1 MAGDT
6 RALARAI
13 RMVEDRDPGIADL
26 LRQIR
31 GRAGLARVVGVTG
44 PPGSGKSTLCDQVI
58 ERWRAAGHQVGVI
71 AVDPS
76 SPFTGGAIL
85 GDRVRMV
92 RHTLDPGVFIRSMAA
107 RGHLGGLAAAA
118 REAIRLLDA
127 AGRDRCLLETVGVGQ
142 SELEVME
149 TADTTIVVTTPST
162 GDAVQIIKAGILEIA
177 DIFVVNKA
185 DLPGA
190 SKVVRDLK
198 ELVRHGALRTA
209 WAPPV
214 LTTIAETGEGVDE
227 LVAAI
232 EQHGDAISASGE
244 LERRRIARLRAEVEA
259 IVVERSAE
267 RARRALHEGTMSS
280 RARRRS
286 EPGGPVRPGRTHPQ
300 RAQQGINRAMTQTID
315 RAAVP
320 PGRPDK
326 PRQRSAP
333 PIPPDTLGGLPL
345 ATWYGPDTSP
355 IDVER
360 DLGEPGSF
368 PYTRGV
374 HRTMYRDKVWT
385 MRQFAG
391 FGSARDTNERYRFL
405 LDQGQMGLSVAFDMP
420 TLMGHDFG
428 FAALARRGGPLR
440 GRRRLRGGHAHA
452 VQRYR
457 HRGRDDVHDH
467 QLARANSLRDVSR
480 GGG

>member
-1 MAGDT
+1 MSEAPLAERLMAGDT

-26 LRQIR
+26 LRQVR
-31 GRAGLARVVGVTG
+31 ERAGRARVIGVTG

-58 ERWRAAGHQVGVI
+58 ERWRAGGHLIGVI

-127 AGRDRCLLETVGVGQ
+127 SGRDRCLLETVGVGQ

-149 TADTTIVVTTPST
+149 TADTTVVVTTPAT

-198 ELVRHGALRTA
+198 ELVRHGAIRA
-209 WAPPV
+209 GWSPPV
-214 LTTIAETGEGVDE
+214 LTTVAETGEGVDE
-227 LVAAI
+227 LVGAI
-232 EQHGDAISASGE
+232 DRHGDTIAESGE

-259 IVVERSAE
+259 IVIERAAE
-267 RARRALHEGTMSS
+267 RARTALHEGTMSRELEGDLS
-280 RARRRS
+280 R
-286 EPGGPVRPGRTHPQ
+286 V
-300 RAQQGINRAMTQTID
+300 D
-315 RAAVP
+315 
-320 PGRPDK
+320 
-326 PRQRSAP
+326 
-333 PIPPDTLGGLPL
+333 
-345 ATWYGPDTSP
+345 
-355 IDVER
+355 
-360 DLGEPGSF
+360 
-368 PYTRGV
+368 PY
-374 HRTMYRDKVWT
+374 
-385 MRQFAG
+385 
-391 FGSARDTNERYRFL
+391 
-405 LDQGQMGLSVAFDMP
+405 
-420 TLMGHDFG
+420 
-428 FAALARRGGPLR
+428 ALAERILN
-440 GRRRLRGGHAHA
+440 GHRKDTTD
-452 VQRYR
+452 Q
-457 HRGRDDVHDH
+457 
-467 QLARANSLRDVSR
+467 
-480 GGG
+480 

>member
-1 MAGDT
+1 MSQSQLADRLMAGET

-26 LRQIR
+26 LRQVR
-31 GRAGLARVVGVTG
+31 ERAGSARVVGITG

-58 ERWRAAGHQVGVI
+58 ERWRARGHLVGVI

-127 AGRDRCLLETVGVGQ
+127 SGRDRCLLETVGVGQ

-149 TADTTIVVTTPST
+149 TADTTIVVTTPSA

-198 ELVRHGALRTA
+198 ELVRHGTTRGG
-209 WAPPV
+209 WSPPV
-214 LTTIAETGEGVDE
+214 LTTVAESGEGVDD
-227 LVAAI
+227 LVAEI
-232 EQHGDAISASGE
+232 DRHGDTIAASGE

-259 IVVERSAE
+259 IVVERAAE
-267 RARRALHEGTMSS
+267 RARIALHEGTMSRELDGDLS
-280 RARRRS
+280 R
-286 EPGGPVRPGRTHPQ
+286 V
-300 RAQQGINRAMTQTID
+300 D
-315 RAAVP
+315 
-320 PGRPDK
+320 
-326 PRQRSAP
+326 
-333 PIPPDTLGGLPL
+333 
-345 ATWYGPDTSP
+345 
-355 IDVER
+355 
-360 DLGEPGSF
+360 
-368 PYTRGV
+368 PY
-374 HRTMYRDKVWT
+374 
-385 MRQFAG
+385 
-391 FGSARDTNERYRFL
+391 
-405 LDQGQMGLSVAFDMP
+405 
-420 TLMGHDFG
+420 
-428 FAALARRGGPLR
+428 ALAERILN
-440 GRRRLRGGHAHA
+440 GHTRESTAP
-452 VQRYR
+452 
-457 HRGRDDVHDH
+457 
-467 QLARANSLRDVSR
+467 
-480 GGG
+480 

>member
-1 MAGDT
+1 MPDGALAERLMAGDT

-232 EQHGDAISASGE
+232 EQHGDAIGASGE

-267 RARRALHEGTMSS
+267 RARRALHEGTMSRELEGDLS
-280 RARRRS
+280 R
-286 EPGGPVRPGRTHPQ
+286 V
-300 RAQQGINRAMTQTID
+300 D
-315 RAAVP
+315 
-320 PGRPDK
+320 
-326 PRQRSAP
+326 
-333 PIPPDTLGGLPL
+333 
-345 ATWYGPDTSP
+345 
-355 IDVER
+355 
-360 DLGEPGSF
+360 
-368 PYTRGV
+368 PY
-374 HRTMYRDKVWT
+374 
-385 MRQFAG
+385 
-391 FGSARDTNERYRFL
+391 
-405 LDQGQMGLSVAFDMP
+405 
-420 TLMGHDFG
+420 
-428 FAALARRGGPLR
+428 ALAERILN
-440 GRRRLRGGHAHA
+440 GH
-452 VQRYR
+452 
-457 HRGRDDVHDH
+457 
-467 QLARANSLRDVSR
+467 SR
-480 GGG
+480 ESTES

>member
-1 MAGDT
+1 MPEAQLAERLMAGDT

-26 LRQIR
+26 LRQVR
-31 GRAGLARVVGVTG
+31 ERAGMARVVGVTG

-127 AGRDRCLLETVGVGQ
+127 SGRDRCLLETVGVGQ

-149 TADTTIVVTTPST
+149 TADTTVVVTTPAT

-198 ELVRHGALRTA
+198 ELVRHGAKRA
-209 WAPPV
+209 GWSPPV
-214 LTTIAETGEGVDE
+214 LTTVAETGEGVDD

-232 EQHGDAISASGE
+232 AQHGDTIAASGE

-259 IVVERSAE
+259 IVVERAAE
-267 RARRALHEGTMSS
+267 RARSALHEGTMSRELEGDLS
-280 RARRRS
+280 R
-286 EPGGPVRPGRTHPQ
+286 V
-300 RAQQGINRAMTQTID
+300 D
-315 RAAVP
+315 
-320 PGRPDK
+320 
-326 PRQRSAP
+326 
-333 PIPPDTLGGLPL
+333 
-345 ATWYGPDTSP
+345 
-355 IDVER
+355 
-360 DLGEPGSF
+360 
-368 PYTRGV
+368 PY
-374 HRTMYRDKVWT
+374 
-385 MRQFAG
+385 
-391 FGSARDTNERYRFL
+391 
-405 LDQGQMGLSVAFDMP
+405 
-420 TLMGHDFG
+420 
-428 FAALARRGGPLR
+428 ALAERILN
-440 GRRRLRGGHAHA
+440 GH
-452 VQRYR
+452 
-457 HRGRDDVHDH
+457 
-467 QLARANSLRDVSR
+467 SR
-480 GGG
+480 EPTK